1 VLVLPSGADTVAGVL
16 KFAQLRLVTR
26 DALLVVVFASRGVV
40 SGLRFFAKAKA
51 FASEAPGSAG
61 RHRDAAALGSQR
73 VSRRSSPQRRAPD
86 TPTTLSIGAMPT
98 LATLNADEQDSVLG
112 LCSRHT
118 LARLALT
125 SDCLAAAVRRVMSH
139 RHAWRTSRSVHS
151 ANYPCSLVP
160 LSALREQEF
169 AELVIS
175 VSLRLELAALEPFFA
190 ACFAAT
196 PATQLVYR
204 CMGRAIASSLR
215 RGRFTTELLLALRE
229 LPYAQYMHPP
239 PAANATEAIVEG
251 MKLRDWVRPFV
262 ASASAVDALE
272 VLRHE
277 LKMWVCRDSWRHA
290 LVAVFSSGSSL
301 SHAWAMSDDD
311 ARLCGWAASAL
322 GLAVDEVR
330 SLVVDLALDE
340 PLEFE
345 APPRLHRS
353 REEIEFDAPTPT
365 HYPLVQ
371 GEASTARVQALV
383 LIAFLKAQKQECR
396 AAVAALVKAL
406 DERAGRLAALQ
417 LAGDFELDERLA
429 AASIGTV
436 ARVRARRLK
445 ASKDAAALDEYDE
458 AAATLLA
465 VDKAKGAALARR
477 WLRRLERRLP
487 GLWVSA
493 IVAALLLLNG
503 ALLVLRGL
511 TAREYWMWASGVVA
525 VVLLLG
531 PDLVG

>member
-1 VLVLPSGADTVAGVL
+1 
-16 KFAQLRLVTR
+16 
-26 DALLVVVFASRGVV
+26 
-40 SGLRFFAKAKA
+40 
-51 FASEAPGSAG
+51 
-61 RHRDAAALGSQR
+61 
-73 VSRRSSPQRRAPD
+73 
-86 TPTTLSIGAMPT
+86 M
-98 LATLNADEQDSVLG
+98 
-112 LCSRHT
+112 
-118 LARLALT
+118 
-125 SDCLAAAVRRVMSH
+125 
-139 RHAWRTSRSVHS
+139 
-151 ANYPCSLVP
+151 
-160 LSALREQEF
+160 
-169 AELVIS
+169 
-175 VSLRLELAALEPFFA
+175 
-190 ACFAAT
+190 
-196 PATQLVYR
+196 LVYR

-215 RGRFTTELLLALRE
+215 RGRFTTELLVALRE
-229 LPYAQYMHPP
+229 LPYGRLHMRRL
-239 PAANATEAIVEG
+239 PAANAIEAILEG

-262 ASASAVDALE
+262 ASASGVNALE

-277 LKMWVCRDSWRHA
+277 LGMCVCRDAWRHA
-290 LVAVFSSGSSL
+290 LVAVFSSGSPL
-301 SHAWAMSDDD
+301 THAWAMSDDD

-322 GLAVDEVR
+322 GLAVEEVR
-330 SLVVDLALDE
+330 ALVVDLALDE

-383 LIAFLKAQKQECR
+383 LIAFLKAQKQGCR
-396 AAVAALVKAL
+396 AAVAALIKSL

-503 ALLVLRGL
+503 ALLVVRGL